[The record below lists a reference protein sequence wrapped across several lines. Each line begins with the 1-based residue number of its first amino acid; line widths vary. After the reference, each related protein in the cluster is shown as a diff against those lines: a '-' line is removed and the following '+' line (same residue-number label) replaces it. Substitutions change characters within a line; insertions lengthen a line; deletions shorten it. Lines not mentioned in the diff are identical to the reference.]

1 MKKFS
6 ILEAQSRLYE
16 GGTPFSNGHRSKSS
30 GGFLENW
37 HYLIDLDMIIYDNDS
52 IKVIVEKKFKPDSK
66 MGNILTDSGHF
77 QKKMLLNLCKKL
89 NCKLFVNITSQD
101 KYYEILDSETTKEW
115 SPDLIEKA
123 KQKYYCYD
131 SDDSVFVEFR
141 KGEPVAIM
149 KRIADGLN
157 IDRLLQN
164 MSNRLTCNIFKID
177 DLGDSINFF
186 DSKSNLI
193 GQTSQFNH
201 ESQRPMIEIQWK
213 DVYQKMNLW

>member
-6 ILEAQSRLYE
+6 ILEAQSRLYG

-89 NCKLFVNITSQD
+89 NCKLFVNITSQN
-101 KYYEILDSETTKEW
+101 KFYEILDSETTKEW

-123 KQKYYCYD
+123 KQKYYYYD
-131 SDDSVFVEFR
+131 SDDSVFIEFR

-157 IDRLLQN
+157 IDGLLQN

-177 DLGDSINFF
+177 DLEDSIYFF
-186 DSKSNLI
+186 DFKGNLI